1 MHCDSETDR
10 VVGLVILI
18 KITKFLRRK
27 FLGDFNILEVI
38 KVNEENRRIHQIFF
52 PSILIKIGN
61 KINKM
66 IKLGSSALEIGNR
79 KFYTLICKI
88 KFSKTHGRST
98 IVILLSREIVSL
110 ARYLVE
116 ISGRHLAGNDLYYP
130 ALAESQT
137 RN

>member
-1 MHCDSETDR
+1 
-10 VVGLVILI
+10 
-18 KITKFLRRK
+18 
-27 FLGDFNILEVI
+27 
-38 KVNEENRRIHQIFF
+38 
-52 PSILIKIGN
+52 
-61 KINKM
+61 M

-88 KFSKTHGRST
+88 KFSKTHERST

-116 ISGRHLAGNDLYYP
+116 ISGWHLAGNDLYYP